1 MVKFKVIDGWINADG
16 PQEIGST
23 VDLPCGN
30 PVEQVEA
37 DKLVE
42 RGILERVSENEDKPE
57 QQKKEP
63 AKKADSK

>member
-1 MVKFKVIDGWINADG
+1 MTKFRVIDGWINADG

-42 RGILERVSENEDKPE
+42 RGILERVSENEDKPD

>member
-1 MVKFKVIDGWINADG
+1 VAKFKVIDGWINADG

-42 RGILERVSENEDKPE
+42 RGILERVSDTEEKP
-57 QQKKEP
+57 KET

>member
-1 MVKFKVIDGWINADG
+1 MAKFKVIDGWINADG

-42 RGILERVSENEDKPE
+42 RGILERVSEDEDKS
-57 QQKKEP
+57 QQTKKET
-63 AKKADSK
+63 ATKADSK